1 MAKRDAARCG
11 HGSANPRMVGLLCT
25 GPVRLQCSKCVVC
38 FGHTDRPSCA
48 KIQAVYRLP
57 RTDRVRSVEAI
68 QEMNQGLRTLSV
80 NSHARGFQ
88 DNAMELVI
96 EKDLQFHSCG
106 RQNMDKVRQWAEI
119 GDKLVNCHDEP
130 EPQTDE
136 DHCPFCHNVVGVH
149 DHDDASHGSTCPQT
163 GLKIPSSGSAI
174 PWAILSACC
183 A

>member
-1 MAKRDAARCG
+1 
-11 HGSANPRMVGLLCT
+11 MVGLLCT

-57 RTDRVRSVEAI
+57 RTDRVQSVEAI

-80 NSHARGFQ
+80 NSHASGFQ

-106 RQNMDKVRQWAEI
+106 RQSMDKVRQRSEI
-119 GDKLVNCHDEP
+119 GDKLVNCHTNLNHKPMKTTVRFATMLLASIIMTMPAMAQHAQNRFQDSK
-130 EPQTDE
+130 QRV
-136 DHCPFCHNVVGVH
+136 CHTMGN
-149 DHDDASHGSTCPQT
+149 
-163 GLKIPSSGSAI
+163 
-174 PWAILSACC
+174 LSACC
-183 A
+183 AKIPKWRRAWG